1 VRAALQAVQAID
13 SARCARGFDTA
24 KKFLP
29 DGLTQIGGF
38 AFLGRADQ
46 CFVSQVQARTYAN
59 MFGLLR
65 LTGAAPERQAL
76 FLRLDTM
83 MAVCMPAGYRF
94 VPDPEV
100 VAGVLHR
107 RSAWSVHALTCL
119 VDLFAQAH
127 YRQSLQPD
135 ASLDPL
141 WQEVFQFHL
150 KEESRYAA
158 SDELEWRRENAKL
171 DGEARDR
178 AVGDLITLIGMLD
191 GILQAQASAD
201 AGYISRSGNRPLNA
215 DALARAG
222 AGLLEAYRWQYL
234 LCGLQVPHFSAILG
248 SLLNPDQHGRIAAAL
263 APLFD
268 ASSVPQVRV

>member
-1 VRAALQAVQAID
+1 VKAALQAVQALE
-13 SARCARGFDTA
+13 STRCARGFDTA

-29 DGLTQIGGF
+29 DGLTLIANF
-38 AFLGRADQ
+38 RFLGRGDQ

-135 ASLDPL
+135 AALDPL

-150 KEESRYAA
+150 KEESRYVAA
-158 SDELEWRRENAKL
+158 DELEWRGEDAKL

-191 GILQAQASAD
+191 GILQAQAGAD
-201 AGYISRSGNRPLNA
+201 AGYISRAGYRLLNA
-215 DALARAG
+215 GEAARVS
-222 AGLLEAYRWQYL
+222 AGLLHAYRWQYIL
-234 LCGLQVPHFSAILG
+234 SGVQVPHFSALLG
-248 SLLNPDQHGRIAAAL
+248 GMLNPEQYGRVAAAL
-263 APLFD
+263 VPLFD
-268 ASSVPQVRV
+268 AAAIPQLRA

>member
-1 VRAALQAVQAID
+1 GSAGGAHHAGAKPRCRAGRAAPACALAPAPGAAQVLRRGVRAARGRRLRLARHIVRAALQALQAID
-13 SARCARGFDTA
+13 SVRCARGFDTA

-46 CFVSQVQARTYAN
+46 CFVSQVQARTYAH

-83 MAVCMPAGYRF
+83 MAVCMPGGYRF

-107 RSAWSVHALTCL
+107 RSAWSVLALTCL

-127 YRQSLQPD
+127 YRQSTVPD
-135 ASLDPL
+135 ATLDPL
-141 WQEVFQFHL
+141 WTEIFQFHL
-150 KEESRYAA
+150 KEESRYAKP
-158 SDELEWRRENAKL
+158 DELEWRREDAAL
-171 DGEARDR
+171 SVGERDR
-178 AVGDLITLIGMLD
+178 
-191 GILQAQASAD
+191 
-201 AGYISRSGNRPLNA
+201 
-215 DALARAG
+215 
-222 AGLLEAYRWQYL
+222 
-234 LCGLQVPHFSAILG
+234 
-248 SLLNPDQHGRIAAAL
+248 
-263 APLFD
+263 
-268 ASSVPQVRV
+268 